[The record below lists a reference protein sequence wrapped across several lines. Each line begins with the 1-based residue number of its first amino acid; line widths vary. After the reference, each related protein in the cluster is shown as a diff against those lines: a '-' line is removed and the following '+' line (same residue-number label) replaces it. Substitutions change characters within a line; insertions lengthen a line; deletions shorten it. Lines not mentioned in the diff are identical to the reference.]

1 MSGQTN
7 SRTRP
12 RTCAPPVYRRLSA
25 RGASRFSISFS
36 ARQTYQRSSG
46 GAPSAHAHLKAHG
59 HTLAYCL
66 YKKTHA
72 RGINSIK
79 SLSLKALFHIPR
91 LRPSPPPTTTSW
103 PLILFSQTFSHPTTP
118 QTGAPVISRDRGT
131 DTQQQT
137 QTTDPQLQKQ
147 WIRVHVK
154 RQTFATG
161 SKTWV
166 ELSRVEPSGFTAS
179 EMQQRRQHFRGWIIL
194 LDAATSGRDS
204 IRTLAGIMGPRDT
217 LDMQLADNKTWALTG
232 NRSREQRSDQFRN
245 EEWNDA
251 KGRSCHKS
259 SFLFLKSKTILHKSS
274 FNCRRGN

>member
-12 RTCAPPVYRRLSA
+12 RTCTPPVYRRLSA

-46 GAPSAHAHLKAHG
+46 GAPSARAHLKAHG

-79 SLSLKALFHIPR
+79 CLSLKALFHIPL

-118 QTGAPVISRDRGT
+118 QTFLFIVPVVLGAPVISQDRCT
-131 DTQQQT
+131 RH
-137 QTTDPQLQKQ
+137 TTTNTNNWPT
-147 WIRVHVK
+147 H
-154 RQTFATG
+154 
-161 SKTWV
+161 S
-166 ELSRVEPSGFTAS
+166 ETAN
-179 EMQQRRQHFRGWIIL
+179 
-194 LDAATSGRDS
+194 
-204 IRTLAGIMGPRDT
+204 PR
-217 LDMQLADNKTWALTG
+217 A
-232 NRSREQRSDQFRN
+232 R
-245 EEWNDA
+245 
-251 KGRSCHKS
+251 
-259 SFLFLKSKTILHKSS
+259 
-274 FNCRRGN
+274 